1 MTALIIF
8 LVWLVVFIILT
19 TVYRITDYADYS
31 DSMWL
36 DALWPV
42 TSPFVIVDV
51 LSDLLIKLWKKHK
64 DGDGWD

>member
-19 TVYRITDYADYS
+19 TVYRITDYADYG

-36 DALWPV
+36 GALWPV
-42 TSPFVIVDV
+42 TTPFVIVDV
-51 LSDLLIKLWKKHK
+51 LSDLLIKLWKKCK
-64 DGDGWD
+64 GGDGWN

>member
-1 MTALIIF
+1 MIALIIF

-36 DALWPV
+36 GALWPA
-42 TSPFVIVDV
+42 TSPFVIVDLV
-51 LSDLLIKLWKKHK
+51 SGWLTKVWEKRKG
-64 DGDGWD
+64 GDGWD